1 MFITRPPVE
10 KFKGKVNPREEF
22 SQIDII
28 LIVAFLFLT
37 AFSILQVVFAHLP
50 DLAATTNVTTT
61 SEMSS
66 QMNKVPVSVVTI
78 LALIVMFSAFILR
91 IVLLFRCAHRHRKLS
106 VAVML
111 LNYTSLILYIV
122 AAALAHDTNP
132 HRGSWFMAAAAV
144 TLLAVLTA
152 VFNFI
157 STMKAMKQV

>member
-50 DLAATTNVTTT
+50 ATNVTTT